1 MKLGIVGLPNVGKST
16 LFNAITKA
24 GAEAAN
30 YPFCTIEPNV
40 GIVTVPDARITK
52 LHEIYNSKK
61 TIYATIEFCDIAG
74 LVKGASQGE
83 GLGNKFLGHIR
94 EVEAIVHVVRCF
106 ENDNIVHV
114 NGHIDPAGDIDTIN
128 TELLLSDMEIME
140 RRIQKTEKNAKFDKS
155 AREELDLLKR
165 VYAHLS
171 EGKNAR
177 SMELEDEEAEY
188 VKTIGLLSYKP
199 IIYVANVSD
208 DGVADAEAGK
218 NTYVETVREIAAAEG
233 AEVVV
238 ICAEI
243 EAEMAELE
251 EDERAMFLAELGI
264 EESGLDKLVKASYA
278 LLNLISFLTAGEDEC
293 RAWTIR
299 RGTKAPQAAGKIHT
313 DFEKGFI
320 RAETIAYDKLM
331 EVGGSLAAAKEKGF
345 LRSEGK
351 EYVMKDGDVV
361 NFLFNV

>member
-40 GIVTVPDARITK
+40 GVVTVPDERIDNLAK
-52 LHEIYNSKK
+52 IYNSRKAVY
-61 TIYATIEFCDIAG
+61 TTIEFCDIAG
-74 LVKGASQGE
+74 LVKGASKGE

-106 ENDNIVHV
+106 QNENIVHV
-114 NGHIDPAGDIDTIN
+114 DGKINPASDIDTIN
-128 TELLLSDMEIME
+128 TELLLSDMELLE
-140 RRIQKTEKNAKFDKS
+140 RRIQKTTKMAKADKNMQG
-155 AREELDLLKR
+155 ELDLLNR
-165 VYAHLS
+165 LYEFLG
-171 EGKNAR
+171 EGNNAR
-177 SMELEDEEAEY
+177 AMELDDDEAAF
-188 VKTIGLLSYKP
+188 VKTLDLLSYKP

-208 DGVADAEAGK
+208 EDLVAGEDNE
-218 NTYVETVREIAAAEG
+218 YVKQVREIASLEN

-238 ICAEI
+238 ISAEI
-243 EAEMAELE
+243 ESEVAELE
-251 EDERAMFLAELGI
+251 DEERALFLQELGI
-264 EESGLDKLVKASYA
+264 EESGLDKLIKASYS
-278 LLNLISFLTAGEDEC
+278 LLNLISYLTAGEIEC
-293 RAWTIR
+293 RAWTIKK
-299 RGTKAPQAAGKIHT
+299 GTKAPGAAGKIHS

-331 EVGGSLAAAKEKGF
+331 ECGGSLTVAKEKGMV
-345 LRSEGK
+345 RSEGK
-351 EYVMKDGDVV
+351 EYVVKDGDVM